1 MSLPKRLRKLRR
13 DQDLTQQ
20 KLAELAGLNFVTV
33 SRVEQKKDDASIY
46 LGTAK
51 RLAKALGVSL
61 DYLAGMDEEEE
72 EESQV
77 RRKSPDRKP
86 AAKRNVKTGMPKRT
100 RTPAKAA
107 KE

>member
-33 SRVEQKKDDASIY
+33 SRVEQKKDEASIY

-72 EESQV
+72 KPQV
-77 RRKSPDRKP
+77 RRKNPGGKP
-86 AAKRNVKTGMPKRT
+86 AAKVSTKSSAPKEGKR
-100 RTPAKAA
+100 
-107 KE
+107 